1 MFPKS
6 RTMTSTFMSIING
19 IVNIKVRNLTFF
31 INLMASWVGGG
42 GKTGI
47 SLVNLGLAISQIPI

>member
-1 MFPKS
+1 
-6 RTMTSTFMSIING
+6 MTSAFMSIING

-31 INLMASWVGGG
+31 IKLMASWVGGG

-47 SLVNLGLAISQIPI
+47 SLVNLGLDISQIPI